1 MKALVTGGSGF
12 IGSNIVRLLLENN
25 IEVRVIDNL
34 SSGYLSIFWNMYQR
48 DGLNLLVGIFET
60 INP

>member
-34 SSGYLSIFWNMYQR
+34 SSGMYQR